1 MLPQVVWSQPEHLQE
16 AQLGEV
22 YYNEGDY
29 VKAIEHYEK
38 ALKGDPNNRQYWV
51 RITLSHVELN
61 QKAGALDFVDRLVRK
76 HRNHPYPLLLRG
88 LVLERFGQK
97 AEGDAQWTEVIQK
110 KLSALQDFY
119 DAAQFFFE
127 QRNYDFAR
135 QTYQQARVVLRQP
148 TLMANELAFACQYSG
163 DYACAVTEFL
173 NFAAEAPGQWQYIQS
188 NIFQMIRDD
197 NKATIERTLV
207 QMAARR
213 TDEPWYQVT
222 LYEFYLRIENFK
234 EALVQAKSLDRIQN
248 DRGGRLYRLAQT
260 LQANKR
266 YDLATEALD
275 FIIKNAKDSPH
286 YLDALQARAQTA
298 ELKAYDIRPLDT
310 VSLRAA
316 VRAYDEL
323 FAQFG
328 RQANFYDGMLSKAL
342 LCLFYLNDL
351 RAAEAEIQEI
361 LRLSVSP
368 IKKAEA
374 QLLQGDLLM
383 IRGEY
388 AQAVLQYNQVSEQFK
403 EGQVGAMAKFR
414 EARLKYY
421 QGQFETAKTY
431 LNILKDNTT
440 NDIAND
446 AIQLYLKIQDNTGLD
461 STTTALERFAAAQLL
476 LVRKQ
481 TAAATA
487 LLDSILYAFP
497 NHPLTDDILW
507 EQSQIALNSNDI
519 AKARQLYDRILEKH
533 AEDVLADDAL
543 FAKAELAHYVDKDP
557 AKAMELY
564 LKLLMDYPGSLYKVE
579 ARKRI
584 RILRGEKPDS
594 GL

>member
-22 YYNEGDY
+22 YYNDGDY